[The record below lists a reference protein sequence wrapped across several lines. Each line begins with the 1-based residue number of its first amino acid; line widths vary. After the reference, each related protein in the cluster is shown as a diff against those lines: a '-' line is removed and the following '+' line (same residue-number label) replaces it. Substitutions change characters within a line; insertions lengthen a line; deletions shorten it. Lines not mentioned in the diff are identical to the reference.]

1 MTISPAPA
9 IPIKARPLLYKLV
22 WIYLAGTIA
31 ATLVVMLLMYA
42 GLDMTTQQWVMFFA
56 ALPVAIAVFVGP
68 DIVLIRRT
76 SRPIVE
82 ALDIIHGGQPIGGS
96 ALNQATAA
104 LLNLPFNSF
113 LRVTFV
119 HGPLAALAMVLVLE
133 GFNLSVDGGFVE
145 WQIWTLAACILF
157 FAAPVHAIVE
167 YFSLNRLIEPI
178 LVGLNAYRDEAGQ
191 AEQIPKLIAVRL
203 RDKLL
208 YLSLFV
214 AAIPLLFFAGST
226 IVKVNI
232 LLEELGVQV
241 SNEQMLPLWVWL
253 GGVAAVT
260 GLAALVMAI
269 LTASD
274 VSRAAGKLVD
284 AMRRVEKGDLDTNLQ
299 ITTTDEYADLYAGFN
314 KMVES
319 LREEVHMLEV
329 THDLAGEIEI
339 DVLITRIMQA
349 ASKLLGADRGT
360 LLLSDDKTGE
370 LWSRF
375 AEGLEIKEI
384 RMPKDAGIA
393 GAVFTTGGTVNIE
406 DAYLDARFNQDV
418 DRATGY
424 RTRSILAVP
433 VVGKKGQRIGVVE
446 VLNKVGGPFNAKDEI
461 RLRAFAAEIGISLD
475 NSRLFDEV
483 RQVSNYN
490 ESILKSTSNGLIT
503 INDEGRVASINQA
516 GLELLGVADDSAL
529 VGGSVCHTIEGS
541 LGNQNPW
548 LIEALVK
555 ARDTQARQI
564 NIDHTLRWFE
574 TERSVNSVATPLI
587 GLEGETIGTM
597 LVLEDI
603 TAEKRV
609 KTTMAR
615 YMSQEVADQ
624 LLAGG
629 EDQLGGK
636 DQEIAILFS
645 DIRSFTTL
653 SEALGARGTVNML
666 NSYFAEM
673 VDVIFRH
680 KGILDKYIGDAIMA
694 LFGAPFQAEDDADRA
709 VLTAQGMLIEL
720 EKLNARRAEEGLM
733 PIHIGVGIA
742 MGQVIVG
749 NIGSPKRMEYTVIGD
764 SVNLASRLEGATK
777 YYGAGILIS
786 ESLAKR
792 LKTPMLMRETD
803 QLRVKGKLEPVTIFE
818 VAGHMQRAAR
828 AAFQDSIGDHEAGL
842 VAYRTQQWDR
852 AEQAFRAVLERRG
865 KDVTAS
871 LYLERIA
878 TLRENPP
885 PADWDGVWTMTEK

>member
-1 MTISPAPA
+1 MTTTPVPA
-9 IPIKARPLLYKLV
+9 IPIKARPLLLKLV
-22 WIYLAGTIA
+22 WIYLAGTVA

-42 GLDMTTQQWVMFFA
+42 GLDMTATQWFMFFA

-82 ALDIIHGGQPIGGS
+82 ALDLLESGVAISGQP
-96 ALNQATAA
+96 LNQATAA

-119 HGPLAALAMVLVLE
+119 HGPLASLAMVLVLN
-133 GFNLSVDGGFVE
+133 GFNLTAEGGFVQ
-145 WQIWTLAACILF
+145 WQIWTMAACILF

-178 LVGLNAYRDEAGQ
+178 LVGLNAFRDEAGQ

-241 SNEQMLPLWVWL
+241 SNEQMLPLWIWL

-260 GLAALVMAI
+260 GLASLVMAI

-314 KMVES
+314 KMVAS

-384 RMPKDAGIA
+384 RMPNDAGIA
-393 GAVFTTGGTVNIE
+393 GAVFITGETVNIE
-406 DAYLDARFNQDV
+406 DAYLDPRFNQEV

-424 RTRSILAVP
+424 RTQSILAIP
-433 VVGKKGQRIGVVE
+433 VLGKKGQRIGVVE
-446 VLNKVGGPFNAKDEI
+446 VLNKFGGPFTAKDEI
-461 RLRAFAAEIGISLD
+461 RLRAFSAEIGISLD

-503 INDEGRVASINQA
+503 INEEGHVASINQA
-516 GLELLGVADDSAL
+516 GRELLSLGEDGF
-529 VGGSVCHTIEGS
+529 VGDSVCPTIEGS

-548 LIEALVK
+548 IIESLTK
-555 ARDTQARQI
+555 ARDTQTRQI
-564 NIDHTLRWFE
+564 NIDHTLRWNE
-574 TERSVNSVATPLI
+574 VEKSVNCVATPLI

-603 TAEKRV
+603 TTEKRV

-629 EDQLGGK
+629 EEQLGGK

-709 VLTAQGMLIEL
+709 VLSAQGMLIEL
-720 EKLNARRAEEGLM
+720 EKLNARRAQEGLM
-733 PIHIGVGIA
+733 AIHIGVGIA

-749 NIGSPKRMEYTVIGD
+749 NIGSPKRMEYTAIGD

-777 YYGAGILIS
+777 YYGAGILVS
-786 ESLAKR
+786 ESLVR
-792 LKTPMLMRETD
+792 NLKKPVLLRETD

-818 VAGHMQRAAR
+818 VAGHMHGAAR

-842 VAYRTQQWDR
+842 AAYRAQQWDR
-852 AEQAFRAVLERRG
+852 AEAAFRAVVERRG
-865 KDVTAS
+865 KDVTAD

-878 TLRENPP
+878 ALRENPP

>member
-1 MTISPAPA
+1 MTTAPAPA
-9 IPIKARPLLYKLV
+9 IPIKARPLLWKLV
-22 WIYLAGTIA
+22 WIYLAGTVT
-31 ATLVVMLLMYA
+31 ATLVVMVLMYA
-42 GLDMTTQQWVMFFA
+42 GLDMTLQQWLMFFA
-56 ALPVAIAVFVGP
+56 ALPFAIMVFVGP

-76 SRPIVE
+76 SRPIMTALELLE
-82 ALDIIHGGQPIGGS
+82 AEGGVSGQ
-96 ALNQATAA
+96 ALADATAA

-119 HGPLAALAMVLVLE
+119 HGPLAALAMVVVLE
-133 GFNLSVDGGFVE
+133 GFNMTVAGGFVE
-145 WQIWTLAACILF
+145 WQIWTMAACILF

-167 YFSLNRLIEPI
+167 YFSLNRLTEPI
-178 LVGLNAYRDEAGQ
+178 LVGLNAVRDEAGQ

-241 SNEQMLPLWVWL
+241 SNEQMLPLWIWL

-260 GLAALVMAI
+260 GIAALAMAI

-284 AMRRVEKGDLDTNLQ
+284 AMRRVEKGDLETHLQ
-299 ITTTDEYADLYAGFN
+299 VTTTDEYADLYAGFN

-349 ASKLLGADRGT
+349 ASKLLAADRGT

-384 RMPKDAGIA
+384 RMPNDAGIA
-393 GAVFTTGGTVNIE
+393 GAVFTAGETVNIE
-406 DAYLDARFNQDV
+406 DAYRDKRFNQEV

-433 VVGKKGQRIGVVE
+433 VLGKKGQRIGVVE
-446 VLNKVGGPFNAKDEI
+446 VLNKFDGPFTAKDEI

-516 GLELLGVADDSAL
+516 GLELLGIAEGRL
-529 VGGSVCHTIEGS
+529 VGDSVCHTIEGS

-548 LIEALVK
+548 IIEALTK
-555 ARDTQARQI
+555 ARDTQTRQI
-564 NIDHTLRWFE
+564 NIDHTLRWFD
-574 TERSVNSVATPLI
+574 TEKSINSVATPLI

-733 PIHIGVGIA
+733 AIHIGVGIA

-777 YYGAGILIS
+777 YYGAGILVS
-786 ESLAKR
+786 EALMRR

-818 VAGHMQRAAR
+818 VAGYMKGAAR
-828 AAFQDSIGDHEAGL
+828 AAFQDSIGDHQAGL
-842 VAYRTQQWDR
+842 EAYRTQQWDR
-852 AEQAFRAVLERRG
+852 AEAAFRAVLERRG
-865 KDVTAS
+865 KDVTAD

-878 TLRENPP
+878 MLRENPP

>member
-1 MTISPAPA
+1 MTASAAPSL
-9 IPIKARPLLYKLV
+9 PIQARTLFWKLV
-22 WIYLAGTIA
+22 WIYLGGTLSA
-31 ATLVVMLLMYA
+31 VGVVLLLMYA
-42 GLDMTTQQWVMFFA
+42 GLDMTPRQWLLFFA
-56 ALPVAIAVFVGP
+56 GLPFAVAVFVGP
-68 DIVLIRRT
+68 DIVLLRRT
-76 SRPIVE
+76 SRPILR
-82 ALDIIHGGQPIGGS
+82 ALDMIAGGQTVS
-96 ALNQATAA
+96 AKALNEATAA

-113 LRVTFV
+113 LRVTFL
-119 HGPLAALAMVLVLE
+119 HGPLAALSMVVVLNA
-133 GFNLSVDGGFVE
+133 FNLTAEASFVQ
-145 WQIWTLAACILF
+145 WQIWTMTACILF
-157 FAAPVHAIVE
+157 FAAPVHAIFE

-178 LVGLNAYRDEAGQ
+178 LVGLNAFRDESSQ
-191 AEQIPKLIAVRL
+191 VEQVPKLIAVRL

-214 AAIPLLFFAGST
+214 AAIPLVFFAGST
-226 IVKVNI
+226 MVKVNI
-232 LLEELGVQV
+232 LLEDLGVQV
-241 SNEQMLPLWVWL
+241 SNEQMLPLWIWL

-260 GLAALVMAI
+260 GVAALVMAI
-269 LTASD
+269 LTAAD
-274 VSRAAGKLVD
+274 VSRAAGKLVE
-284 AMRRVEKGDLDTNLQ
+284 AMRRVETGDLETKLQ
-299 ITTTDEYADLYAGFN
+299 ITTTDEYAELYAGFN

-384 RMPKDAGIA
+384 RMPNDAGIA
-393 GAVFTTGGTVNIE
+393 GAVFTHGETVNIE
-406 DAYLDARFNQDV
+406 DAYLDARFNQSV
-418 DRATGY
+418 DRSTGY
-424 RTRSILAVP
+424 RTRSILAIP

-446 VLNKVGGPFNAKDEI
+446 VLNKFGGPFTVKDEI

-503 INDEGRVASINQA
+503 INEEGRVASINQA
-516 GLELLGVADDSAL
+516 GLELLGVGEGAL
-529 VGGSVCHTIEGS
+529 VGDSVCETVKDS
-541 LGNQNPW
+541 LGQQNPW
-548 LIEALVK
+548 LFEALTK
-555 ARDTQARQI
+555 ARDTQARQL
-564 NIDHTLRWFE
+564 NIDHVLRWFDVE
-574 TERSVNSVATPLI
+574 KSVNSVATPLI
-587 GLEGETIGTM
+587 GLEGESIGTM

-720 EKLNARRAEEGLM
+720 DKLNARRAEEGLM
-733 PIHIGVGIA
+733 AIHIGVGIA
-742 MGQVIVG
+742 LGQVIVG

-777 YYGAGILIS
+777 YYGAGILVS
-786 ESLAKR
+786 EALVKKI
-792 LKTPMLMRETD
+792 KTPMLMRETD

-818 VAGHMQRAAR
+818 VAGHLQGAAR

-842 VAYRTQQWDR
+842 RAYRTQQWDR
-852 AEQAFRAVLERRG
+852 AEAAFRAVLERRG
-865 KDVTAS
+865 KDVTAD

-878 TLRENPP
+878 ALRQNPP

>member
-1 MTISPAPA
+1 MTTLPEALVSS
-9 IPIKARPLLYKLV
+9 RNFLLKLV
-22 WIYLAGTIA
+22 WIYLAGTNA
-31 ATLVVMLLMYA
+31 AVAVVMVLMYA
-42 GLDMTTQQWVMFFA
+42 GLDMTGQQWVMFFA
-56 ALPVAIAVFVGP
+56 ALPFAIAVFVGP

-76 SRPIVE
+76 SRPILR
-82 ALDIIHGGQPIGGS
+82 ALDALASGQRVAGDV
-96 ALNQATAA
+96 LEHATAA

-119 HGPLAALAMVLVLE
+119 HGPLAALSMVMVLN
-133 GFNLSVDGGFVE
+133 GFNLAAEGGFVQ
-145 WQIWTLAACILF
+145 WQIWTMAACILF

-178 LVGLNAYRDEAGQ
+178 LVALNSFRDESGR
-191 AEQIPKLIAVRL
+191 AEQIPNLIAVRL

-214 AAIPLLFFAGST
+214 AAIPLVFFAGST
-226 IVKVNI
+226 MVKVNI

-241 SNEQMLPLWVWL
+241 TDEQMLPLWIWL

-260 GLAALVMAI
+260 GVAALVMAI
-269 LTASD
+269 LTAAD

-284 AMRRVEKGDLDTNLQ
+284 AMRRVEKGDLETNLQ
-299 ITTTDEYADLYAGFN
+299 ITTTDEYAELYAGFN
-314 KMVES
+314 KMVAS

-384 RMPKDAGIA
+384 RMPNDAGIA
-393 GAVFTTGGTVNIE
+393 GAVFQTGETVNIE
-406 DAYLDARFNQDV
+406 DAYLDVRFNQAV
-418 DRATGY
+418 DRKTGY
-424 RTRSILAVP
+424 RTRSILAIP

-446 VLNKVGGPFNAKDEI
+446 VLNKFDGPFTAKDEI

-503 INDEGRVASINQA
+503 INDEGKVASINQA
-516 GLELLGVADDSAL
+516 GLELVGLAEGSL
-529 VGGSVCHTIEGS
+529 VGDSVCHTIEGS

-548 LIEALVK
+548 IIDALTK
-555 ARDTQARQI
+555 ARDTQTRQI
-564 NIDHTLRWFE
+564 NIDHVLRWFD
-574 TERSVNSVATPLI
+574 TEKSVNSVATPLI

-603 TAEKRV
+603 TTEKRV

-629 EDQLGGK
+629 EEQLGGK

-709 VLTAQGMLIEL
+709 VLSAQGMLIEHDS
-720 EKLNARRAEEGLM
+720 LNARRAEGGM
-733 PIHIGVGIA
+733 AAIHIGVGIA
-742 MGQVIVG
+742 LGQVIVG
-749 NIGSPKRMEYTVIGD
+749 NIGSPKRMEYTAIGD

-777 YYGAGILIS
+777 YYGAGILVS
-786 ESLAKR
+786 ESLVRR
-792 LKTPMLMRETD
+792 LRTPVLMRETD
-803 QLRVKGKLEPVTIFE
+803 QLRVKGKNEPVTIYE
-818 VAGHMQRAAR
+818 VAGHMQGAAR

-842 VAYRTQQWDR
+842 AAYRAQQWDR
-852 AEQAFRAVLERRG
+852 AEAAFRAVVERRG
-865 KDVTAS
+865 RDVTAD
-871 LYLERIA
+871 LYLERIV
-878 TLRENPP
+878 TLRQHPP

>member
-1 MTISPAPA
+1 MTQDPVP
-9 IPIKARPLLYKLV
+9 PITPRRFLQKLV
-22 WIYLAGTIA
+22 WIYLAGTSGA
-31 ATLVVMLLMYA
+31 VGVVILLMYA
-42 GLDMTTQQWVMFFA
+42 GLNMSLEQWLLFFS
-56 ALPVAIAVFVGP
+56 ALPAAMAVFIGP
-68 DIVLIRRT
+68 DIVLLRRDA
-76 SRPIVE
+76 RPVMK
-82 ALDIIHGGQPIGGS
+82 ALRILDSGQHI
-96 ALNQATAA
+96 ATRFLNDATAA
-104 LLNLPFNSF
+104 LLNLPFRSF

-133 GFNLSVDGGFVE
+133 GFNYTLDVGFVD
-145 WQIWTLAACILF
+145 WQVWTMAACILF
-157 FAAPVHAIVE
+157 FAAPVHAIIE
-167 YFSLNRLIEPI
+167 YFSLNRMIEPI
-178 LVGLNAYRDEAGQ
+178 LVGLNQFRDEDDQ
-191 AEQIPKLIAVRL
+191 ADQLPKLIAVRL
-203 RDKLL
+203 REKLL

-214 AAIPLLFFAGST
+214 AAIPLVFFAGST
-226 IVKVNI
+226 MVKINI
-232 LLEELGVQV
+232 LFDELGVTV
-241 SNEQMLPLWVWL
+241 TSEQMLPLWIWL

-260 GLAALVMAI
+260 GIAALTMSI
-269 LTASD
+269 LTAAD
-274 VSRAAGKLVD
+274 VSRAAGRLIE
-284 AMRRVEKGDLDTNLQ
+284 AMHQVAKGDLVTKLQ
-299 ITTTDEYADLYAGFN
+299 VTTTDEYADLYAGFN

-319 LREEVHMLEV
+319 LREEVQMLEI

-339 DVLITRIMQA
+339 DVLITRIMKA
-349 ASKLLGADRGT
+349 ASKLLNADRGT
-360 LLLSDDKTGE
+360 LLLDDPKTGE

-375 AEGLEIKEI
+375 AEGLEIREI
-384 RMPKDAGIA
+384 RMPDDAGIA
-393 GAVFTTGGTVNIE
+393 GAVFKTGRTVNIA
-406 DAYLDARFNQDV
+406 DAYQDARFNPAV

-424 RTRSILAVP
+424 RTTSILAVP

-446 VLNKVGGPFNAKDEI
+446 VLNKEGGPFSAKDEI
-461 RLRAFAAEIGISLD
+461 RLKAFAAEIGISLD

-490 ESILKSTSNGLIT
+490 ESILKSVANAIITLNENGF
-503 INDEGRVASINQA
+503 VASVNEA
-516 GLELLGVADDSAL
+516 ARELLQLEEGSL
-529 VGGSVCHTIEGS
+529 VGKSICPTIEGS

-548 LIEALVK
+548 IIEALVR
-555 ARDTQARQI
+555 ARDSGNRQI
-564 NIDHTLRWFE
+564 NIDHTLNWFGIE
-574 TERSVNSVATPLI
+574 KSVNSVATPLI
-587 GLEGETIGTM
+587 GLDGEPIGNM

-636 DQEIAILFS
+636 DQDIAILFS

-720 EKLNARRAEEGLM
+720 DKLNARRAEEGLM
-733 PIHIGVGIA
+733 AIHIGVGIA
-742 MGQVIVG
+742 MGRVIVG

-786 ESLAKR
+786 EALAKR
-792 LKTPMLMRETD
+792 LRTPILMRETD
-803 QLRVKGKLEPVTIFE
+803 QLRVKGKLEPVTIYE
-818 VAGHMQRAAR
+818 VAGYMQGAAR

-842 VAYRTQQWDR
+842 AAYRSQQWDR
-852 AEQAFRAVLERRG
+852 AEQAFRAVLARRG
-865 KDVTAS
+865 KDVTAE
-871 LYLERIA
+871 LYLERIV
-878 TLRENPP
+878 TLRDRPP

>member
-1 MTISPAPA
+1 MTTSPELTL
-9 IPIKARPLLYKLV
+9 PITARQLLYKLT
-22 WIYLAGTIA
+22 WIYLAGTLA
-31 ATLVVMLLMYA
+31 ATGVVLLLMYA
-42 GLDMTTQQWVMFFA
+42 GLDMTGRQWFLFFV
-56 ALPVAIAVFVGP
+56 ALPFAIAVFVGP
-68 DIVLIRRT
+68 DIIMIRRT
-76 SRPIVE
+76 SRPIVHALETLE
-82 ALDIIHGGQPIGGS
+82 AGRTLQGGE
-96 ALNQATAA
+96 LNAATVS

-113 LRVTFV
+113 LRITFV
-119 HGPLAALAMVLVLE
+119 HGPLAALAMVGLLNA
-133 GFNLSVDGGFVE
+133 FNWTSEGGFVQ
-145 WQIWTLAACILF
+145 WQILTMTACILF

-167 YFSLNRLIEPI
+167 YFSLNRLTEPI
-178 LVGLNAYRDEAGQ
+178 LVAFNNCRDEAGR
-191 AEQIPKLIAVRL
+191 AEQVPRLIAVRL

-214 AAIPLLFFAGST
+214 AAMPLVFFAGST

-232 LLEELGVQV
+232 LLEELGVVVTQ
-241 SNEQMLPLWVWL
+241 EQMLPLWAWL

-260 GLAALVMAI
+260 GIAALVMAI

-274 VSRAAGKLVD
+274 VSRAAGRLVE
-284 AMRRVEKGDLDTNLQ
+284 AMRKVETGDLDTTLPV
-299 ITTTDEYADLYAGFN
+299 TTTDEYADLYAGFN

-349 ASKLLGADRGT
+349 ASKLLSADRGT
-360 LLLSDDKTGE
+360 LLLSDDRTRE

-384 RMPKDAGIA
+384 RMPADAGIA
-393 GAVFTTGGTVNIE
+393 GAVFQTGETVNIE
-406 DAYLDARFNQDV
+406 DAYLDPRFNQSV

-433 VVGKKGQRIGVVE
+433 VLGKKGQRIGVVE
-446 VLNKVGGPFNAKDEI
+446 VLNKMEGVFSAKDEI

-503 INDEGRVASINQA
+503 INDEGKVASINQA
-516 GLELLGVADDSAL
+516 GLELLGIIEGTL
-529 VGGSVCHTIEGS
+529 VGDSVCHTIEGS

-548 LIEALVK
+548 LIEALTK
-555 ARDTQARQI
+555 ARDTQTRQI
-564 NIDHTLRWFE
+564 NVDHTLCWFGSE
-574 TERSVNSVATPLI
+574 KSVNSVATPLI

-603 TAEKRV
+603 TTEKRV

-720 EKLNARRAEEGLM
+720 QKLNARRADEGKM
-733 PIHIGVGIA
+733 AISIGVGIA

-777 YYGAGILIS
+777 YYGAGILVS
-786 ESLAKR
+786 EALVRR
-792 LKTPMLMRETD
+792 LRTPVLMRETD

-818 VAGHMQRAAR
+818 VAGHLHGGAR
-828 AAFQDSIGDHEAGL
+828 AAFQDALGDHAAGL
-842 VAYRTQQWDR
+842 AAYRNQQWNR
-852 AEQAFRAVLERRG
+852 AEEAFRSVLSRRG
-865 KDVTAS
+865 SDVTAS

-878 TLRENPP
+878 TLRSNPP

>member
-1 MTISPAPA
+1 MTTLPEALGSS
-9 IPIKARPLLYKLV
+9 RRFLLKLV
-22 WIYLAGTIA
+22 WIYLAGTNA
-31 ATLVVMLLMYA
+31 AVGVVMLLMYA
-42 GLDMTTQQWVMFFA
+42 GLDMTGQQWLMFFA
-56 ALPVAIAVFVGP
+56 ALPFAIAVFVGP

-76 SRPIVE
+76 SRPIVR
-82 ALDIIHGGQPIGGS
+82 ALDALQAGQDIAGEVLS
-96 ALNQATAA
+96 QATAA

-119 HGPLAALAMVLVLE
+119 HGPLAALAMVLVLN
-133 GFNLSVDGGFVE
+133 GFNLTAEGGFVQ
-145 WQIWTLAACILF
+145 WQIWTMAACILF

-167 YFSLNRLIEPI
+167 YFSLNRLTEPI
-178 LVGLNAYRDEAGQ
+178 LVALNAFRDEAGR

-226 IVKVNI
+226 MVKVNI
-232 LLEELGVQV
+232 LLEELGVRV
-241 SNEQMLPLWVWL
+241 TNEQLLPLWIWL

-260 GLAALVMAI
+260 GLAGLAMAI

-274 VSRAAGKLVD
+274 VSRAAGKLVE
-284 AMRRVEKGDLDTNLQ
+284 AMRKVEKGDLDTTLPV
-299 ITTTDEYADLYAGFN
+299 TTTDEYADLYAGFN

-319 LREEVHMLEV
+319 LREEVHMLEI

-360 LLLSDDKTGE
+360 LLLSDSKTGE

-375 AEGLEIKEI
+375 AEGLEIREI
-384 RMPKDAGIA
+384 RMPNDAGIA
-393 GAVFTTGGTVNIE
+393 GAVFITGETVNIE
-406 DAYLDARFNQDV
+406 DAYLDPRFNQQV

-424 RTRSILAVP
+424 RTQSILAIP
-433 VVGKKGQRIGVVE
+433 VLGKKGQRIGVVE
-446 VLNKVGGPFNAKDEI
+446 VLNKFGGPFTAKDEI
-461 RLRAFAAEIGISLD
+461 RLRAFSAEIGISLD

-503 INDEGRVASINQA
+503 INEEGYVASINQA
-516 GLELLGVADDSAL
+516 GRELLGLGEDGF
-529 VGGSVCHTIEGS
+529 VGDSVCPTIDGS

-548 LIEALVK
+548 IVESLTK
-555 ARDTQARQI
+555 ARDTQTRQI
-564 NIDHTLRWFE
+564 NIDHTLRWDAV
-574 TERSVNSVATPLI
+574 ERSVNCVATPLI

-603 TAEKRV
+603 TTEKRV

-629 EDQLGGK
+629 EEQLGGK

-709 VLTAQGMLIEL
+709 VLSAQGMLIEL
-720 EKLNARRAEEGLM
+720 DKLNARRAEEGLM
-733 PIHIGVGIA
+733 AIHIGIGIA

-749 NIGSPKRMEYTVIGD
+749 NIGSPKRMEYTAIGD

-777 YYGAGILIS
+777 YYGAGILVS
-786 ESLAKR
+786 ESLVR
-792 LKTPMLMRETD
+792 NLKKPVLLRETD

-818 VAGHMQRAAR
+818 VAGHMQGAAR
-828 AAFQDSIGDHEAGL
+828 AAFQDSIGDHKAGL
-842 VAYRTQQWDR
+842 AAYRAQQWDR
-852 AEQAFRAVLERRG
+852 AEAAFRAVVERRG
-865 KDVTAS
+865 ADVTAG

-878 TLRENPP
+878 ALRENPP